1 MIATEYGG
9 IDLAP
14 ANWSTPELPSGWS
27 LPTGLSDAVTTATNL
42 FGAAA
47 GVVSSIDN
55 YKFTQQQR
63 QLDLL
68 KQSSSIDL
76 QRTFTTAQLDIAK
89 AQAQA
94 AVQRAQSAAQSGGFA
109 ANAGQDFSTVLG
121 NINARIAGNNSGG
134 SGNLILWLTVA
145 GVGIAAL
152 QYVKSKK

>member
-14 ANWSTPELPSGWS
+14 ASWSPPELPSGWS
-27 LPTGLSDAVTTATNL
+27 LPTGLSDAVTTATDL

-68 KQSSSIDL
+68 KQSSAIDV
-76 QRTFTTAQLDIAK
+76 QRTYTQAQLDIAK

-94 AVQRAQSAAQSGGFA
+94 AVQRAQSQSTGAGFA
-109 ANAGQDFSTVLG
+109 SNLGQDFSTILG
-121 NINARIAGNNSGG
+121 NINARI
-134 SGNLILWLTVA
+134 SGNSNGGNLMLWLTIA
-145 GVGIAAL
+145 GVGIALL
-152 QYVKSKK
+152 QYTKGRK

>member
-14 ANWSTPELPSGWS
+14 SSWSAPELPSGWS
-27 LPTGLSDAVTTATNL
+27 LPSGLSDAVNTATNL

-68 KQSSSIDL
+68 KQSSAIDV
-76 QRTFTTAQLDIAK
+76 QRTYTQAQLDIAK

-94 AVQRAQSAAQSGGFA
+94 AVQRAQSQATGAGFA
-109 ANAGQDFSTVLG
+109 SNLGQDFSTILG
-121 NINARIAGNNSGG
+121 NINARIAGNSNG
-134 SGNLILWLTVA
+134 GNLMLWLTIA
-145 GVGIAAL
+145 GVGIAVL
-152 QYVKSKK
+152 QYTKGRK